1 MYLHNI
7 SNFRPNMSVMMEVPE
22 IMSDTDT
29 IIEGFKYPK
38 KSQFSVKCPCIGCD
52 TIWEKIKRRSL
63 KAVMI
68 EHILGKDHLDMIGIG
83 QILDLD
89 PKIETD
95 LRKCLGELIIIL
107 RRNPTSD
114 PENDQKKKDV
124 TTKVEQ
130 YEKLHKD
137 YIADK
142 GQRQVKS
149 VDQDDDEDDEDN
161 KGDRIAKGRD
171 FFVTTFNNADNKI
184 GQFKS
189 SRDIEKILNKFNI
202 LRAPVTEM
210 LDVAFEAREDRD
222 MYTGWSKA
230 DYEVFVEEH
239 GTPQAIKVNHLALSS
254 GPKNDSSEAPD
265 GKRKSRFCQ
274 VDHVWEIQLISCAV
288 QEVQRFKAHELSL
301 SDIIKIYTTANDVK
315 NLNATTGKVNV
326 YKGKVMTNFKSSFQ
340 ITSKRIK
347 SIGEIIVENIT
358 YGRIFL
364 KPLPAFTDEVK
375 IESPT
380 VANTAENQSPG
391 GATNILN
398 TIVVNNV
405 AAKMELLMKE
415 ILEGFF
421 FDEFFLA
428 KDDDDEPI
436 KGMKLLY
443 GVLCVMFLEMFR
455 IQPAG
460 PDKLHTA

>member
-1 MYLHNI
+1 MSENI
-7 SNFRPNMSVMMEVPE
+7 LGHG
-22 IMSDTDT
+22 IMLDTND
-29 IIEGFKYPK
+29 IVGRFSYPK
-38 KSQFSVKCPCIGCD
+38 KSQFSVKCPCSGCN
-52 TIWEKIKRRSL
+52 TIWVKIKRSSL
-63 KAVMI
+63 KAAMI
-68 EHILGKDHLDMIGIG
+68 EHILGKDHLNMIGSE

-114 PENDQKKKDV
+114 PENEQKKKDV
-124 TTKVEQ
+124 TTKVQQ
-130 YEKLHKD
+130 YEKLRNG
-137 YIADK
+137 YLADK
-142 GQRQVKS
+142 VQRGLSMQAKS
-149 VDQDDDEDDEDN
+149 VDQDEDEDDEDN

-171 FFVTTFNNADNKI
+171 FFVRTFNDAGNKI
-184 GQFKS
+184 GQFKP

-239 GTPQAIKVNHLALSS
+239 GTPQAIKVNHLALSID
-254 GPKNDSSEAPD
+254 PKNDSSEAPD

-288 QEVQRFKAHELSL
+288 QEVQRFKDHELSL

-340 ITSKRIK
+340 ITAKRIK

-364 KPLPAFTDEVK
+364 KPLPAFTDEFK

-391 GATNILN
+391 EATNILN
-398 TIVVNNV
+398 TVVVNNV

-421 FDEFFLA
+421 FDEFFQA
-428 KDDDDEPI
+428 KDDDDDEPS